1 MFLLE
6 YFKKRLKLFKE
17 KIDVKTCLKKNRY
30 QPISA
35 GIFSGTIKSHN
46 SQANSD
52 RASWHDLFTFFS
64 FMIRCVVGKWQL
76 TTYSTETWNLFL
88 VEQEKIIFILAENLL
103 LLWSTMICPW
113 RKPGLENEIFLEN
126 DIFKVHLLI
135 MKKKTH

>member
-6 YFKKRLKLFKE
+6 NLKKRLKKKLKLFKE

-30 QPISA
+30 QPISV

-46 SQANSD
+46 SQVNSD

-76 TTYSTETWNLFL
+76 TTYSTEIRACL
-88 VEQEKIIFILAENLL
+88 VTRRLRLCF
-103 LLWSTMICPW
+103 
-113 RKPGLENEIFLEN
+113 
-126 DIFKVHLLI
+126 
-135 MKKKTH
+135 

>member
-1 MFLLE
+1 
-6 YFKKRLKLFKE
+6 
-17 KIDVKTCLKKNRY
+17 
-30 QPISA
+30 
-35 GIFSGTIKSHN
+35 
-46 SQANSD
+46 
-52 RASWHDLFTFFS
+52 LFTFFS